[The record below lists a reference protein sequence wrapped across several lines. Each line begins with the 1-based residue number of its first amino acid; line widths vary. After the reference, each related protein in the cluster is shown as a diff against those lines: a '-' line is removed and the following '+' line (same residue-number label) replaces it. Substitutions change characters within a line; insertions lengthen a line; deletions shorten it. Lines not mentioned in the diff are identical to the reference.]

1 MYNLCLAFLKHGTNL
16 MAILQF
22 SSRIHPSR
30 IAVKDSKNEYTY
42 LQLYRES
49 FSLAINLQNTFSV
62 NKSSKVALFCKNHC
76 ICVKT
81 LFACSRLG
89 ADTTFLNI
97 EMSQP
102 QIKRVVQQNNFDFLV
117 CDNDF
122 LEKVSDAR
130 VNCTI
135 IPCFGRNS
143 GSLENLI
150 RGGFSNKNRIKRQ
163 RSGRINV
170 LTGGTGGQIKIVRR
184 SPSIISLVKPFLAL
198 LTNLDLNKYKSVYIA
213 VPLYHGYGLASL
225 VTSFVLSAK
234 IFLLE
239 KFTTKYSLEL
249 VVENNIEIAILVPT
263 MLKRMLRQSPEAMK
277 RLKRILSGGAA
288 LDETL
293 SSQVIRELGPV
304 LFNLYGTSEAGFS
317 VLATPADL
325 QIHPD
330 TIGKIISGVSLKIL
344 DESGKKVKSDQVGV
358 IHIKTSWSMDI
369 MKNRY
374 ISTGDM
380 AYANKEGYIF
390 LKGRND
396 DMIVSGGENVYPK
409 DVERVLLKNESI
421 DEVAVIGIK
430 DESFGERLLA
440 FIVFKPKSIMR
451 EGAEI
456 EHWLSSRVARYQ
468 MPAQFRIIDSLPT
481 TDTGKISKTAL
492 MKMI

>member
-1 MYNLCLAFLKHGTNL
+1 
-16 MAILQF
+16 
-22 SSRIHPSR
+22 
-30 IAVKDSKNEYTY
+30 
-42 LQLYRES
+42 
-49 FSLAINLQNTFSV
+49 
-62 NKSSKVALFCKNHC
+62 
-76 ICVKT
+76 
-81 LFACSRLG
+81 
-89 ADTTFLNI
+89 
-97 EMSQP
+97 
-102 QIKRVVQQNNFDFLV
+102 
-117 CDNDF
+117 
-122 LEKVSDAR
+122 
-130 VNCTI
+130 
-135 IPCFGRNS
+135 
-143 GSLENLI
+143 
-150 RGGFSNKNRIKRQ
+150 
-163 RSGRINV
+163 
-170 LTGGTGGQIKIVRR
+170 
-184 SPSIISLVKPFLAL
+184 
-198 LTNLDLNKYKSVYIA
+198 
-213 VPLYHGYGLASL
+213 
-225 VTSFVLSAK
+225 
-234 IFLLE
+234 
-239 KFTTKYSLEL
+239 
-249 VVENNIEIAILVPT
+249 
-263 MLKRMLRQSPEAMK
+263 
-277 RLKRILSGGAA
+277 
-288 LDETL
+288 
-293 SSQVIRELGPV
+293 
-304 LFNLYGTSEAGFS
+304 
-317 VLATPADL
+317 
-325 QIHPD
+325 
-330 TIGKIISGVSLKIL
+330 IISGVSLKIL